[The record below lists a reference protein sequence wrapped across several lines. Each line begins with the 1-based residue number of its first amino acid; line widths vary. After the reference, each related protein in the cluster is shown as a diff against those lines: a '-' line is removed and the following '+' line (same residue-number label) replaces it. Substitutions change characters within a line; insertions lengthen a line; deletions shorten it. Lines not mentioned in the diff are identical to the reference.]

1 MLRSVKARGK
11 TMRKLSLELE
21 ELFSANPEG
30 IGLGELMDAL
40 SHRGY
45 GFLLVLLSLPA
56 ALPIPAAGYA
66 SPFALVIIV
75 FGFQLMLGRSSPSLP
90 RRVRDRKIGA
100 KMAPLIQKKGIPLL
114 RRIERFSKPRFE
126 SVGKGKPLTFL
137 VGLAIIL
144 TALVMLIPLPGTNTF
159 PALGILIIGFGL
171 ANNDGLFALCGSLL
185 SLAGAAAVIALLI
198 VGGSALHLW

>member
-1 MLRSVKARGK
+1 
-11 TMRKLSLELE
+11 MRKLSLELE
-21 ELFSANPEG
+21 ELFGANPEG
-30 IGLGELMDAL
+30 IGLGELMDTL

-45 GFLLVLLSLPA
+45 GFLLVVLSLPA
-56 ALPIPAAGYA
+56 ALPVPAAGYA

-75 FGFQLMLGRSSPSLP
+75 LAFQVMLGRSSPSLP
-90 RRVRDRKIGA
+90 QRVRGRRISA
-100 KMAPLIQKKGIPLL
+100 KMVSFVQKKGIPFL

-126 SVGKGKPLTFL
+126 SLGKRRLLTFL
-137 VGLAIIL
+137 VGLSIIL
-144 TALVMLIPLPGTNTF
+144 TALVMLIPFPGTNTI

-185 SLAGAAAVIALLI
+185 GLAGAAAVITLLV